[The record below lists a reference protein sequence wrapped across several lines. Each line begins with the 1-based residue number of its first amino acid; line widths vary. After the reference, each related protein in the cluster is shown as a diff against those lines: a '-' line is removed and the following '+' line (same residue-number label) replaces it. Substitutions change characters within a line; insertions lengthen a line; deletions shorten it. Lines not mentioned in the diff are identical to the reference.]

1 MDEKLYSLD
10 AEQAVL
16 GGCLFDGTA
25 YDRVADII
33 RTDDFALRQHRLIW
47 GAIEQLATDNTSVDI
62 ITVEEV
68 LQAQGTVDDAGGL
81 AYLGKL
87 ARDVPSAANVEAYAR
102 IMADYRIRRGLQTAG
117 HRIAA
122 LAHGDTENRVAAA
135 YSELEALHDERKQAP
150 VKAEEALS
158 GLVNEI
164 ERRFQMSDDL
174 LGLPTGVGDLDIAI
188 NGLCPGLLYV
198 VAGRPGMGKSVLG
211 LQMVLRAAATG
222 APALLFSIEM
232 GREELMA
239 RAAANIGGIL
249 KDRLKRPSKFDE
261 DDWAKLT
268 SFLTKTQAMPYWLDD
283 SANLHINDI
292 VVRARRHKRQYG
304 LGLLAID
311 YLQLIRGTGENRNK
325 EIGSITRACKL
336 LAKELQVPVV
346 LLSQL
351 NRSVEQRANKR
362 PILADLRESGE
373 IEQDADVVIFL
384 YRDEEYYPDTAD
396 TGVAELIIAKQRDG
410 VTGTRKAAWLGQYAR
425 IEALAFEYMR
435 NQPAAPE
442 REYFA

>member
-16 GGCLFDGTA
+16 GGCLFDGAA

-122 LAHGDTENRVAAA
+122 LAHGDTDNRVAAA

>member
-122 LAHGDTENRVAAA
+122 LAHGDTDNRVAAA

>member
-33 RTDDFALRQHRLIW
+33 RTDDFALHQHRLIW

-188 NGLCPGLLYV
+188 NGLCPGLL
-198 VAGRPGMGKSVLG
+198 
-211 LQMVLRAAATG
+211 
-222 APALLFSIEM
+222 
-232 GREELMA
+232 
-239 RAAANIGGIL
+239 
-249 KDRLKRPSKFDE
+249 
-261 DDWAKLT
+261 
-268 SFLTKTQAMPYWLDD
+268 
-283 SANLHINDI
+283 
-292 VVRARRHKRQYG
+292 
-304 LGLLAID
+304 
-311 YLQLIRGTGENRNK
+311 
-325 EIGSITRACKL
+325 
-336 LAKELQVPVV
+336 
-346 LLSQL
+346 
-351 NRSVEQRANKR
+351 
-362 PILADLRESGE
+362 
-373 IEQDADVVIFL
+373 
-384 YRDEEYYPDTAD
+384 
-396 TGVAELIIAKQRDG
+396 
-410 VTGTRKAAWLGQYAR
+410 
-425 IEALAFEYMR
+425 
-435 NQPAAPE
+435 
-442 REYFA
+442 